1 MKVSKQRYA
10 GLLVKS
16 FLLGTLAIAVSIS
29 PALQNEAQADKEIV
43 IVVNVCPRCGF
54 HIDACHCVP
63 GIRKNTRSDYGMYKD
78 RGKSSPKIAH
88 GMYRN
93 RGKSVSG
100 RRGDSNSDGS
110 VNISDPSRSRSG
122 ARGKPVSGRRGDPD
136 DNGAVQLTDGIRKS
150 NGRFNS
156 KFSQRT
162 LQFQRNLVLDQI
174 EMAVEL
180 GEFEM
185 AQDLLEDLYQLN
197 RVGR

>member
-16 FLLGTLAIAVSIS
+16 FLLGMLAIALGIS

-43 IVVNVCPRCGF
+43 IVGACSGCGF
-54 HIDACHCVP
+54 HTDACHCWP

-93 RGKSVSG
+93 RGKS
-100 RRGDSNSDGS
+100 
-110 VNISDPSRSRSG
+110 
-122 ARGKPVSGRRGDPD
+122 VSGRRGDPD